1 MKTTA
6 QVIPFRNQELLLVN
20 NSGEAFVPMKPVVE
34 GMGLAWQSQHR
45 KLMTGRFAS
54 TVTEMVIVA
63 QDGKQREM
71 TCLPLRKL
79 TGWLMS
85 IHPNKVR
92 PELRDGIIA
101 YQNECDD
108 VLWSY
113 WNDGIAV
120 RHDDRNIN
128 TLLGQ
133 TIGTDGFR
141 CLGAV
146 LDGKVRSLPKPI
158 RTKVKNHIWSQV
170 HKAFSVVSAQDIPA
184 NSMDA
189 ARNFIAAYAIEGEWI
204 AAAKDDARRN
214 ALTSEQ
220 LADIRHL
227 LNASR
232 GVKQLWDGGIG
243 RLVAAANWNVY
254 SNTYGH
260 IEALDDIGRALS
272 KSLGISISTDK
283 VCSTGVVS
291 RNADKHRDELI
302 DYAKHFK
309 SSCTLVE
316 HGSFEPVRKGKL
328 HEKIAAQKHRL
339 LALAKSVSPT
349 DKGYDAYLL
358 LELKSLQELE
368 SRNKSHYLVGMGLW
382 HMALRRYI
390 EPVVPM

>member
-1 MKTTA
+1 MQAA
-6 QVIPFRNQELLLVN
+6 QIIPFDFESREVRTLLIDDQ
-20 NSGEAFVPMKPVVE
+20 P
-34 GMGLAWQSQHR
+34 W
-45 KLMTGRFAS
+45 FAAKDIIS
-54 TVTEMVIVA
+54 ALGYAKSSSPT
-63 QDGKQREM
+63 
-71 TCLPLRKL
+71 KL
-79 TGWLMS
+79 TAHVPDQWKGVNPIHTPGGTQRLMMLSEQGVYFFLGRSDKEKALPFQMWLAG
-85 IHPNKVR
+85 
-92 PELRDGIIA
+92 E
-101 YQNECDD
+101 
-108 VLWSY
+108 VLPAIRKHGRY
-113 WNDGIAV
+113 E
-120 RHDDRNIN
+120 DRNDQLT

-283 VCSTGVVS
+283 VCSTSVVS
-291 RNADKHRDELI
+291 RNADKRRDELI

-349 DKGYDAYLL
+349 DQGYDAYLL
-358 LELKSLQELE
+358 SELKSLQELE